1 MTRNYPFDLINND
14 NTVDIKT
21 ATSIA
26 LKFLIQNKC
35 LNDYIRAWRN
45 EHKDT
50 DPSESPKDTAK
61 YVVRRTIDILRYH
74 GIYLGGF
81 FTHTAASFS
90 WYMAQRELG
99 QDAIMWRRLSIKW
112 KGEIGDCV
120 KITK

>member
-50 DPSESPKDTAK
+50 VPSESPKDTAK
-61 YVVRRTIDILRYH
+61 YIVRRTIDILRYR
-74 GIYLGGF
+74 GMYLETF
-81 FTHTAASFS
+81 FTHAAASFS
-90 WYMAQRELG
+90 WSMARELG
-99 QDAIMWRRLSIKW
+99 QDAIMWHRLSIKW
-112 KGEIGDCV
+112 ICEVGYGV